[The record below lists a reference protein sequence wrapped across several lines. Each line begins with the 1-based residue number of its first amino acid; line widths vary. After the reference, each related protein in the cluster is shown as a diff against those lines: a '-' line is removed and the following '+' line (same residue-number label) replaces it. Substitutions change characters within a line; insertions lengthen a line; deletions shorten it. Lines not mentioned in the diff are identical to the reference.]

1 MSVQSVSL
9 PRPTRFI
16 GQHPILSFAARR
28 IVWGILTLFVVSIV
42 VFIAT
47 SVLPGNAAKAI
58 LGKDVNHREVLALE
72 KELHLNQSLWG
83 QYWYW
88 MGNFVHGNLGRS
100 AAAILGSNSHE
111 SVGSLI
117 KAPIGNSAILAGITL
132 LLLIP
137 LSLLLGVLLATR
149 AGKWIDHL
157 VSISTLGAISMPE
170 FVTGSVLIWL
180 FASTLNIL
188 PAVSLIGPGQ
198 NALSNPKI
206 LIMPVLTLLAATLAQ
221 CVRMVR
227 AGMIEVLRSDYVQA
241 ARLAGVTERRVL
253 FRYALRNAL
262 APSVQVIA
270 LNAQW
275 LVGGIVV
282 TETVFGYPGLGQLI
296 INSINLRDIP
306 TVQSVAML
314 LAAVYIAL
322 NIISDLIIVYLVPKL
337 RTAQ

>member
-1 MSVQSVSL
+1 VSVQSISL
-9 PRPTRFI
+9 PRRVRFV
-16 GQHPILSFAARR
+16 GDHPVLTFLVRR
-28 IVWGILTLFVVSIV
+28 IVLAILTLWVVSII

-47 SVLPGNAAKAI
+47 SVLPGNAAKVI
-58 LGKDVNHREVLALE
+58 LGKNVNPHVVLALE

-88 MGNFVHGNLGRS
+88 VGNFIHGNLGRS
-100 AAAILGSNSHE
+100 AASIIGSTSHE
-111 SVGSLI
+111 TVASLI
-117 KAPIGNSAILAGITL
+117 RGPLVHSAVLAGITL

-137 LSLLLGVLLATR
+137 LSLGLGVLLATR
-149 AGKWIDHL
+149 AGKWIDHV
-157 VSISTLGAISMPE
+157 VSISTLAAISMPE

-180 FASTLNIL
+180 FATELGIF

-198 NALSNPKI
+198 GPFSNPNI
-206 LIMPVLTLLAATLAQ
+206 LVLPVLTLLCATLAQ

-227 AGMIEVLRSDYVQA
+227 AGMIETLRSDYVQA
-241 ARLAGVTERRVL
+241 ARLAGVNERRVL

-262 APSVQVIA
+262 APAVQVIA

-282 TETVFGYPGLGQLI
+282 TETIFGYPGLGQLI
-296 INSINLRDIP
+296 VNSINLRDIP

-314 LAAVYIAL
+314 LAVFYMAL
-322 NIISDLIIVYLVPKL
+322 NIISDLLIIYLVPKL
-337 RTAQ
+337 RTSQ

>member
-1 MSVQSVSL
+1 MSVHSVSL
-9 PRPTRFI
+9 PRRFKLVES
-16 GQHPILSFAARR
+16 HPALAFTARR
-28 IVWGILTLFVVSIV
+28 VAWGILTLWVVSIV

-58 LGKDVNHREVLALE
+58 LGKNVNPHVVLALE

-88 MGNFVHGNLGRS
+88 VSNFVHGDFGRS
-100 AAAILGSNSHE
+100 AASIIGSSSHE
-111 SVGSLI
+111 TVASLI
-117 KAPIGNSAILAGITL
+117 HAPLGNSALLAGITI

-137 LSLLLGVLLATR
+137 LSLLLGVLLATN
-149 AGKWIDHL
+149 AGKWIDHV

-180 FASTLNIL
+180 FASTLGLL
-188 PAVSLIGPGQ
+188 PPVSLIGPGQ
-198 NALSNPKI
+198 DALSNPQI
-206 LIMPVLTLLAATLAQ
+206 LVLPVLTLLAATLAQ

-227 AGMIEVLRSDYVQA
+227 AGMIEVMRSDYVQA
-241 ARLAGVTERRVL
+241 ARLAGVSERRVL

-296 INSINLRDIP
+296 VNSINLRDIP
-306 TVQSVAML
+306 TVQSVALL

-322 NIISDLIIVYLVPKL
+322 NIISDLIIIYLVPKL

>member
-1 MSVQSVSL
+1 VSVQSISL
-9 PRPTRFI
+9 PRPTRLAE
-16 GQHPILSFAARR
+16 QHPVLSFAVRR
-28 IVWGILTLFVVSIV
+28 IAWGILTLFVVSII

-58 LGKDVNHREVLALE
+58 LGKDVQPQVVHSLE
-72 KELHLNQSLWG
+72 RELHLNQSLWG

-88 MGNFVHGNLGRS
+88 MGNFVDGNLGRS
-100 AAAILGSNSHE
+100 AASILGSNGHE
-111 SVGSLI
+111 SVASLI
-117 KAPIGNSAILAGITL
+117 RAPLGNSAVLAGITL
-132 LLLIP
+132 VLLVP
-137 LSLLLGVLLATR
+137 LCLLLGVLLATR
-149 AGKWIDHL
+149 AGSWIDHGI
-157 VSISTLGAISMPE
+157 STSTLGAISLPE

-180 FASTLNIL
+180 FASTLGIL

-206 LIMPVLTLLAATLAQ
+206 LVLPVLTLLAATLAQ

-241 ARLAGVTERRVL
+241 ARLAGVGERRVL

-262 APSVQVIA
+262 APAVQVIA

-296 INSINLRDIP
+296 VNSINLRDIP

-314 LAAVYIAL
+314 LATFYIAL
-322 NIISDLIIVYLVPKL
+322 NIICDLIIVYLVPKL

>member
-1 MSVQSVSL
+1 MSVQAVSL
-9 PRPTRFI
+9 PRAERFI
-16 GQHPILSFAARR
+16 GHHPVLSFAARR
-28 IVWGILTLFVVSIV
+28 ILWGVLTLWVVSIV

-58 LGKDVNHREVLALE
+58 LGKNVNPREVLALE
-72 KELHLNQSLWG
+72 RELHLNQSLWG

-88 MGNFVHGNLGRS
+88 MGHFVHGDLGRS
-100 AAAILGSNSHE
+100 AASILGSNSHE
-111 SVGSLI
+111 SVGALI
-117 KAPIGNSAILAGITL
+117 RAPLGNSALLAGITIA
-132 LLLIP
+132 LLIP

-149 AGKWIDHL
+149 AGKWIDSL
-157 VSISTLGAISMPE
+157 VSTSTLGAISLPE

-180 FASTLNIL
+180 FASTLGVL

-198 NALSNPKI
+198 NALSSPKI
-206 LIMPVLTLLAATLAQ
+206 LVLPVLTLLAATLAQ

-241 ARLAGVTERRVL
+241 ARLAGVGERRVL

-296 INSINLRDIP
+296 VNAINLRDIP

-314 LAAVYIAL
+314 LATVYIAL
-322 NIISDLIIVYLVPKL
+322 NIVSDLIIIYLVPKL